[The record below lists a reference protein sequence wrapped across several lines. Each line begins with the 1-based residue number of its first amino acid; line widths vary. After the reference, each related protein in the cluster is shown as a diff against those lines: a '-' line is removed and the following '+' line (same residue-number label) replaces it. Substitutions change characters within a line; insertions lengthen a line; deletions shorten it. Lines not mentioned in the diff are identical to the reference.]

1 MLLLCLLV
9 LVPFQEG
16 EQDPLVR
23 GLRKL
28 QVTLNTTSDLQALD
42 VMVFLHPFC
51 EIIQSD
57 DTTGPVTGMA
67 IGSLDR
73 FLSYGLI
80 GKLS

>member
-1 MLLLCLLV
+1 MLV
-9 LVPFQEG
+9 MVPFQDG

-23 GLRKL
+23 SLHKL
-28 QVTLNTTSDLQALD
+28 QATLNSTSDLRTLD

-51 EIIQSD
+51 EIVQSD

-67 IGSLDR
+67 ITSLDR

-80 GKLS
+80 GESLK